1 MQAQGGGPREELI
14 DYLPPKKMQ
23 PESSTKYLLR
33 NMQGKKKGIGV
44 GVVGAEGAKVPRMYP
59 VKAVRSR

>member
-14 DYLPPKKMQ
+14 DYLPPKKNA
-23 PESSTKYLLR
+23 TRIILK

-59 VKAVRSR
+59 VKAARSR